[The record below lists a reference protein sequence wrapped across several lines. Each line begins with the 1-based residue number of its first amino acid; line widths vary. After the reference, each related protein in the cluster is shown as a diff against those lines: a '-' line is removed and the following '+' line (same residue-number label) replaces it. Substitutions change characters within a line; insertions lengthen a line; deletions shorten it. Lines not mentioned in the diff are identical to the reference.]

1 MPLAPTMSTSKV
13 QLFFREMAQIAGSE
27 GLSVVVLSDSAG
39 CWALTIVCDE
49 PMTQQLLIR
58 FNHLPGEQQ
67 MLPEVLTK
75 LLFQTTDTSA
85 ADYELLTYDV
95 DDGQYKTMLISRT
108 TGISFPV
115 RMSDALLLSTL
126 SKIPLFIEEQLFC
139 RQRSLFSP
147 HTSGLVIPINTISID
162 RLREELRKAIA
173 EENYRLA
180 SSLHEEIKKRTKQ

>member
-1 MPLAPTMSTSKV
+1 
-13 QLFFREMAQIAGSE
+13 MAQMAGSE

-39 CWALTIVCDE
+39 LWALTIICDE

-58 FNHLPGEQQ
+58 FNHLPGQQQ

-75 LLFQTTDTSA
+75 MLFQTTETSPE
-85 ADYELLTYDV
+85 DYELLTYDV
-95 DDGQYKTMLISRT
+95 AEGQYKTVLINRAS
-108 TGISFPV
+108 GHSVPL

-126 SKIPLFIEEQLFC
+126 SSIPLYIEENLFR
-139 RQRSLFSP
+139 RQRSQFAP
-147 HTSGLVIPINTISID
+147 HSSGLVIPINTIGLE
-162 RLREELRKAIA
+162 RLNAELEKAIA